1 MPRIRSNRTH
11 LVHQLGFPLWRAEL
25 KEFLYDVVTEDIRHQ
40 AVGGREDLLEHQLLL
55 SRRGSLQLLL
65 DEPGAVLV
73 LTELHDVICQVPQ
86 LEVWVAVVPTIER
99 VQLVFMGISNG
110 AS

>member
-1 MPRIRSNRTH
+1 MPWIRNIQTH
-11 LVHQLGFPLWRAEL
+11 LVHQLGFLLWRAEF

-40 AVGGREDLLEHQLLL
+40 AVSGREDLLEHQLLL

-73 LTELHDVICQVPQ
+73 LAELHDVIRQVTQ
-86 LEVWVAVVPTIER
+86 LEIWVAVVPAIKG
-99 VQLVFMGISNG
+99 VQLVFMGSSKG
-110 AS
+110 VS